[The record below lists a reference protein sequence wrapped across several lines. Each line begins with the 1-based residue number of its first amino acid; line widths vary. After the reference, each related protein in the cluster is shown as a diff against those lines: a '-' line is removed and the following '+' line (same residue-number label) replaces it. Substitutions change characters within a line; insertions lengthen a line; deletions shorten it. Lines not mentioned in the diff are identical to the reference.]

1 MGSFTRY
8 PFQPKNICS
17 LPNMNVKLLGTLAL
31 AKRNSEVLTLSTNVF
46 GPDKRHTGFFFQGKP
61 RYRIYLTWSYH

>member
-8 PFQPKNICS
+8 PFQPKNICL

-31 AKRNSEVLTLSTNVF
+31 TKRNSEVLTLSTNVLDQISKASARVFF
-46 GPDKRHTGFFFQGKP
+46 G
-61 RYRIYLTWSYH
+61 YRIYLTWAYH